1 MSLAQITLTTN
12 KTVSNVGDYIRKIGQ
27 GERGQVLTVLVTDQN
42 GAPYNLT
49 GKSLVFSET
58 KNSGQ
63 YVVDDGKGTQSGK
76 FALIDAAH
84 GKFSYTLQ
92 DQVYT
97 ESGTVWF
104 NIVNPDGTVV
114 DTTISFKFKV
124 IQNLNIYVSN
134 SSYSS
139 TLEAFQVH
147 YQSVIQKAESNTQ
160 SLINSLTEKINQAI
174 SNGQKDVANSLADT
188 KAKLQAVLN
197 QENSLIQNWTADF
210 NQRKADW
217 QAQYKRISDD
227 YTSKVNQ
234 INTEAQSQRNQIQAK
249 ADQQFKSNQSTYTA
263 AIAKIDSDRD
273 VALRRANTDFANQ
286 KNALQADYDKWK
298 TDQIAKLSSL
308 NQEIDADKKD
318 LAGIHSQIA
327 QAQKDLADLE
337 YMVKHIDLANELLA
351 KKASGIKVRGLRGDY
366 VMAVDPTT
374 SLINATPGGSGTGLV
389 DSTVLG
395 GIIQTFADAILDKNH
410 YTKSEVE
417 QMVNNAKNQLQ
428 NAKADK
434 SQIVSLNNMITEL
447 ERKIKDS
454 EIPTFNTLSEY
465 QLWAKDHPNR
475 LAYVLDD
482 TK

>member
-12 KTVSNVGDYIRKIGQ
+12 KTVSNVGDYVRKIGQ
-27 GERGQVLTVLVTDQN
+27 DERGQVLPVIVVDAAGT
-42 GAPYNLT
+42 PYDLSDKT
-49 GKSLVFSET
+49 IVFSES
-58 KNSGQ
+58 KDSGRF
-63 YVVDDGKGTQSGK
+63 VVDDGKGSRSGK
-76 FALIDAAH
+76 FTITDAKN

-92 DQVYT
+92 EQVYP
-97 ESGTVWF
+97 ESGTAWF
-104 NIVNPDGTVV
+104 DIVNSDGTIV
-114 DTTISFKFKV
+114 DTTVSFEFV
-124 IQNLNIYVSN
+124 VVQNFYVSS

-273 VALRRANTDFANQ
+273 TALRRANTDFANQ

-366 VMAVDPTT
+366 IMAVDPTT

-410 YTKSEVE
+410 YTKSEVD
-417 QMVNNAKNQLQ
+417 QMVNNAKSQLQ

-434 SQIVSLNNMITEL
+434 SQIASLNSMITEL
-447 ERKIKDS
+447 EQKIKDS